1 MLKLTLGK
9 TNNIM
14 EKEHI
19 LELIENKIQD
29 IRSEISHE
37 LINHNNNNAMIL
49 MAQVNVLRE
58 IKMEIKALK

>member
-1 MLKLTLGK
+1 
-9 TNNIM
+9 M